1 MELILAL
8 VAVVVILAYFIVRDR
23 KLEQTGSHPLDG
35 ATKVS
40 EVPYKIEPP
49 VETTTK
55 IDGIGHESVPVTEP
69 EPVKKEKKAA
79 PKKSST
85 ASAKTA
91 KPKVVVKSKPVKTAK
106 PAKATSKPK
115 KTTKK

>member
-35 ATKVS
+35 ATKVN

-49 VETTTK
+49 AETTTK
-55 IDGIGHESVPVTEP
+55 IDGIGHESVPVT

-91 KPKVVVKSKPVKTAK
+91 KPKVVVKAKPVKTAK